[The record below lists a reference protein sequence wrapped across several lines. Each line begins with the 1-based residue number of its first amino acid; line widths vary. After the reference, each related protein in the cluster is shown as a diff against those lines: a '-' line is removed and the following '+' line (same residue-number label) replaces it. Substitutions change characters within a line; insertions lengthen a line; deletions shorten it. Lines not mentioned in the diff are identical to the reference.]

1 MGFENVDAILD
12 KYGYNH
18 DALISM
24 LQDIQRLENYLPQ
37 ETLQYI
43 CQNLEVPLSR
53 IYYIATFYKS
63 FSLEPRGRHII
74 KCCLGTACHLNGAVQ
89 NLEQI
94 QRALNIGEG
103 ETTQDRMFSLETVNC
118 VGTCAL
124 APLMVVDE
132 DYYGAVTPVS
142 VEKILSTY
150 VTESEDTEGEQD

>member
-1 MGFENVDAILD
+1 MGFEKVEVILD
-12 KYGYNH
+12 KYGYKH
-18 DALISM
+18 EALIGM
-24 LQDIQRLENYLPQ
+24 LQDIQRLENYLPV

-43 CQNLEVPLSR
+43 CEKLEVPLSR

-63 FSLEPRGRHII
+63 FSLEPRGRHIV
-74 KCCLGTACHLNGAVQ
+74 KVCLGTTCHLNGAVQ

-94 QRALNIGEG
+94 ERTLHVREG
-103 ETTQDRMFSLETVNC
+103 ETTENMMFSLETVNC

-124 APLMVVDE
+124 APVTMVGE

-150 VTESEDTEGEQD
+150 VTESEDTEGEQN